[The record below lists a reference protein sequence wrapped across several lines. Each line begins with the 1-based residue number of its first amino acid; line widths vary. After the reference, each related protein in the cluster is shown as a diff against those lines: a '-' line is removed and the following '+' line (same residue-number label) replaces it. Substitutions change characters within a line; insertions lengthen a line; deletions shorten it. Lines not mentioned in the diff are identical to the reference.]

1 MPLRFLHRVMF
12 EVRTFLE
19 RVPLLLQQQP
29 IGNKLLQNIFP
40 GENLS
45 GSFLLKQCEGHQRF
59 FWDIDLRPQILAML
73 TEINSDALSLI
84 VVEADRVCEH
94 IFDLLGS
101 GPVYL
106 GERIDW
112 HIDFKMGHH
121 WNPRTY
127 YKRIRPAPY
136 PGGYDI
142 KVPWELSRCQHF
154 ARLGQAYWITENEKY
169 AQEFVSQV
177 EDWIASN
184 PWPWGVNWACTMD
197 VAIRVVNWLW
207 GYYFF
212 KDSPTLHDEFRL
224 AFFKSLLVH
233 GRHIWRNLEN
243 QGDFTGNHYIA
254 DLVGL
259 IYLGMLCPEF
269 KEAQRWREFGLQELE
284 KEMFKQVYP
293 DGVDFEASTSY
304 HRLVT
309 EMFLSATIL
318 ARLNGHEFSQ
328 PFMERLE
335 KMVEFVMYL
344 TKPDGTV
351 PLIGDNDNGR
361 LHRLKVW
368 DPPEREWIDFRYL
381 LAIGAVLF
389 EREDFAQVAGDQ
401 WEEAVWL
408 LERDAAEFKRS
419 VGDKHL
425 PLLQLNSRGFEK
437 AGIYIMRDGNLY
449 MVVDAGSIGQD
460 GRGGHAHNDALSFE
474 FYVNGVSWIVDPGTY
489 VYTMNYEA
497 RDLFRSTLYHN
508 TPAVIL
514 PRSLEQNRSDPRV
527 PFSLCSD
534 AECYAKWEENDSYH
548 LLSLRLTHYAGADMV
563 LSREILVAKHD
574 SLLIIRDRLLNDHK
588 CGFSSNLHLVDLPV
602 RKVEDHAS
610 RYLLGSDN
618 KWLCVECVCPRST
631 HSSISHGW
639 LSPSYGV
646 HYEAPVLRYEVKPK
660 AARVGILLCIY
671 YPRTASEYQPFES
684 ARIRAA
690 VAYLDSAG
698 SLDPQ

>member
-19 RVPLLLQQQP
+19 QVLLLLQQHISNQ
-29 IGNKLLQNIFP
+29 LLQNIF
-40 GENLS
+40 S
-45 GSFLLKQCEGHQRF
+45 GGDLPDGFLLKQCEGHQRF

-73 TEINSDALSLI
+73 TENNSDALSLI
-84 VVEADRVCEH
+84 VDEADRVYAH

-106 GERIDW
+106 GEKIDW
-112 HIDFKMGHH
+112 HMDFKVGHH

-269 KEAQRWREFGLQELE
+269 KEARRWREFGLQELE

-318 ARLNGHEFSQ
+318 AQLNGYKFSQ

-344 TKPDGTV
+344 TKPDGTA

-361 LHRLKVW
+361 LHRLKAW
-368 DPPEREWIDFRYL
+368 DPPVREWVDFRYL

-389 EREDFAQVAGDQ
+389 EREDFAQAAGDQ

-408 LERDAAEFKRS
+408 LGKDAIEFRRS
-419 VGDKHL
+419 VRNKHSS
-425 PLLQLNSRGFEK
+425 LLRLNSRGFED
-437 AGIYIMRDGNLY
+437 AGIYIMRDDDLY
-449 MVVDAGSIGQD
+449 MVVDAGLIGQD
-460 GRGGHAHNDALSFE
+460 SHGGHAHNDALSFE

-489 VYTMNYEA
+489 VYTMDYEA
-497 RDLFRSTLYHN
+497 RDLFRSTIYHN
-508 TPAVIL
+508 TPVVIL
-514 PRSLEQNRSDPRV
+514 PRALEQNRSDPRV
-527 PFSLCSD
+527 PFSLCPD
-534 AECYAKWEENDSYH
+534 VECHAKWEENDSYY
-548 LLSLRLTHYAGADMV
+548 LLSLCLTHYADMDIA
-563 LSREILVAKHD
+563 LSRAILVAKNNN
-574 SLLIIRDRLLNDHK
+574 LVIIRDRFFGNEK
-588 CGFSSNLHLVDLPV
+588 CGFCSNLHLIDLPV

-610 RYLLGSDN
+610 RYLLGLDN
-618 KWLCVECVCPRST
+618 KWICIECVGQHST
-631 HSSISHGW
+631 SSSISHAW

-646 HYEAPVLRYEVKPK
+646 RYDAPVLRYEVKPE
-660 AARVGILLCIY
+660 ASHVSITLCIY
-671 YPRTASEYQPFES
+671 YPQAASEYQPFQFAQIS
-684 ARIRAA
+684 AA
-690 VAYLDSAG
+690 VAYLDSIAP
-698 SLDPQ
+698 LDL